1 MPDPYYLSAMSTTK
15 TEQSLVV
22 LGAGVLGLTIA
33 YLAALADDVSFNIK
47 VIARDLPE
55 DMDSQAWTSPYAGAN
70 WSPMALGGEDE
81 RVRQWEEKTFNKLW
95 DMIPTGL
102 VKLLPTK
109 LYTARGINISDL
121 WWKDLVQNIRML
133 SPSDVPEPFKTGVA
147 FDTVSVN
154 PAEYLPWLQSELT
167 SCGVTFE
174 RRNVRSLDELRN
186 LVGPDG
192 ILVNASS
199 LGSRSIIGVEDTK
212 LYPIRGQTILVH
224 APGLQECL
232 LVDSETEEATYIIPR
247 PGKGQPDT
255 AILGGTFQ
263 PRNWD
268 TSLNMQ
274 IARGIFDRCAALA
287 PCLKSAESKILKHNV
302 GLRPAR
308 EEGPRVELER
318 IALPLQSTHDLV
330 PWNESQA
337 SNCDREQSMLVV
349 HAYGFGPA
357 GYQRSWGA
365 AEEVLELMKAQVALK
380 QNI

>member
-1 MPDPYYLSAMSTTK
+1 MPAMSTMK

-47 VIARDLPE
+47 VIARELSE
-55 DMDSQAWTSPYAGAN
+55 DMDSQAWASPYAGAN
-70 WSPMALGGEDE
+70 WSPMELGGKDE

-102 VKLLPTK
+102 VKLLPTR
-109 LYTARGINISDL
+109 LYTTRERNISDL
-121 WWKDLVQNIRML
+121 WWRDLVQNIRTL
-133 SPSDVPEPFKTGVA
+133 SPSEVPELFKAGVA

-154 PAEYLPWLQSELT
+154 PAEYLPWLQSELI
-167 SCGVTFE
+167 SRGVTFE
-174 RRNVRSLDELRN
+174 RRNVRSLDELSSM
-186 LVGPDG
+186 VGPDG

-232 LVDSETEEATYIIPR
+232 LVESGTEEATYIIPR

-268 TSLNMQ
+268 TSLDMQ

-287 PCLKSAESKILKHNV
+287 PCLKSNESRILKHNV
-302 GLRPAR
+302 GLRPGR

-318 IALPLQSTHDLV
+318 IALPLQSTHDLM
-330 PWNESQA
+330 PWNGNPT
-337 SNCDREQSMLVV
+337 SNRDHEQSMLVV

-357 GYQRSWGA
+357 GFQRSWGA
-365 AEEVLELMKAQVALK
+365 AEEVLELMKAQIALK
-380 QNI
+380 HNT

>member
-1 MPDPYYLSAMSTTK
+1 M
-15 TEQSLVV
+15 
-22 LGAGVLGLTIA
+22 LGLTIA

-70 WSPMALGGEDE
+70 WSPMELGGRDE
-81 RVRQWEEKTFNKLW
+81 RVRHWEEKTFNKLW

-102 VKLLPTK
+102 VKRLPTRF
-109 LYTARGINISDL
+109 YTARTINISDL

-133 SPSDVPEPFKTGVA
+133 SPSDVPEPFKAGVA

-174 RRNVRSLDELRN
+174 RRNVRSLDELKS

-224 APGLQECL
+224 APGLQES
-232 LVDSETEEATYIIPR
+232 VIVEAETEESTYIIPR

-263 PRNWD
+263 QRNWD
-268 TSLNMQ
+268 TSLDMQ

-287 PCLKSAESKILKHNV
+287 PCLKSAESRILKHNV

-318 IALPLQSTHDLV
+318 IVLPLQSTHDLV
-330 PWNESQA
+330 PWNGSPA
-337 SNCDREQSMLVV
+337 SSCDREQAMPVV

-365 AEEVLELMKAQVALK
+365 ADRKSVV
-380 QNI
+380 

>member
-1 MPDPYYLSAMSTTK
+1 MSTTK

-33 YLAALADDVSFNIK
+33 YLAALADDVSFNIR

-70 WSPMALGGEDE
+70 WSPMELGGRDE
-81 RVRQWEEKTFNKLW
+81 RVRHWEEKTFNKLW

-102 VKLLPTK
+102 VKRLPTK

-133 SPSDVPEPFKTGVA
+133 SPSDVPEPFKAGVA

-154 PAEYLPWLQSELT
+154 PTEYLPWLQSELT

-174 RRNVRSLDELRN
+174 RRNVRSLDELKS

-232 LVDSETEEATYIIPR
+232 LVDSDRRSYIHHSPSW
-247 PGKGQPDT
+247 KSQPDT

-263 PRNWD
+263 QRNWD
-268 TSLNMQ
+268 TSLDMQ

-287 PCLKSAESKILKHNV
+287 PCLKSAESRILKHNV

-330 PWNESQA
+330 PWNGSSA
-337 SNCDREQSMLVV
+337 SNCDREQAILIV

-365 AEEVLELMKAQVALK
+365 AEEVLELVKAQVTLK

>member
-1 MPDPYYLSAMSTTK
+1 MANEK
-15 TEQSLVV
+15 QSLVV

-33 YLAALADDVSFNIK
+33 YLAALDSDVSFNIT
-47 VIARDLPE
+47 VIARELPE
-55 DMDSQAWTSPYAGAN
+55 DMDSQAWASPYAGAN
-70 WSPMALGGEDE
+70 WSPMELGGRDK
-81 RVRQWEEKTFNKLW
+81 RVKKWEEKTFNKLW

-102 VKLLPTK
+102 VKRLPTRF
-109 LYTARGINISDL
+109 YTAQGQDISDL

-133 SPSDVPEPFKTGVA
+133 APSDVPEPFKAGVA

-154 PAEYLPWLQSELT
+154 PVEYLPWLQSELI
-167 SCGVTFE
+167 SRGVTFE
-174 RRNVRSLDELRN
+174 RRYVRKLDELKS
-186 LVGPDG
+186 LVGTDG

-199 LGSRSIIGVEDTK
+199 LGSRSIIGVEDTT

-232 LVDSETEEATYIIPR
+232 IVELETGSEEPTYIIPR

-268 TSLNMQ
+268 TSLDMQ
-274 IARGIFDRCAALA
+274 TARGIFDRCAALA
-287 PCLKSAESKILKHNV
+287 PCLRSAESTILKHNV
-302 GLRPAR
+302 GLRPGR

-318 IALPLQSTHDLV
+318 IALPLHSTYDLILRNGG
-330 PWNESQA
+330 PTSER
-337 SNCDREQSMLVV
+337 DHEQSILVI

-357 GYQRSWGA
+357 GFQRSWGA
-365 AEEVLELMKAQVALK
+365 AEEVLELMKAQVSLK
-380 QNI
+380 HNI

>member
-1 MPDPYYLSAMSTTK
+1 MSTTK
-15 TEQSLVV
+15 AEQSLVV

-33 YLAALADDVSFNIK
+33 YLAALADDVSFNIR

-55 DMDSQAWTSPYAGAN
+55 DTDSQAWASPYAGAN
-70 WSPMALGGEDE
+70 WSPMELGGRDE
-81 RVRQWEEKTFNKLW
+81 RVRKWEEKTFNKLW

-109 LYTARGINISDL
+109 LYTAQEGNVSDL

-133 SPSDVPEPFKTGVA
+133 SPSDVPKPFKNGVA

-154 PAEYLPWLQSELT
+154 PAEYLPWLQSELI
-167 SCGVTFE
+167 SRGVTFE
-174 RRNVRSLDELRN
+174 RRNVRSLDELRSM
-186 LVGPDG
+186 VGPDG

-247 PGKGQPDT
+247 PGNGQPDT
-255 AILGGTFQ
+255 AILGGVFQ
-263 PRNWD
+263 SRNWD
-268 TSLNMQ
+268 TSLDMQ

-287 PCLKSAESKILKHNV
+287 PCLKSAESRILKHNV

-318 IALPLQSTHDLV
+318 IMLPLQSTHDLV
-330 PWNESQA
+330 PWNGSPT
-337 SNCDREQSMLVV
+337 SDRVGEQSMLVV

-357 GYQRSWGA
+357 GFQRSWGA
-365 AEEVLELMKAQVALK
+365 AEEVLELMKAQVTLK
-380 QNI
+380 HNI

>member
-1 MPDPYYLSAMSTTK
+1 MSTTK
-15 TEQSLVV
+15 AEQSLVV

-33 YLAALADDVSFNIK
+33 YLAAFAEDVSFNIK
-47 VIARDLPE
+47 VIARELPGE
-55 DMDSQAWTSPYAGAN
+55 DMDSQAWASPYAGAN
-70 WSPMALGGEDE
+70 WSPMELGGRDE
-81 RVRQWEEKTFNKLW
+81 RIRMWEQKTFDKLW

-102 VKLLPTK
+102 VKLLPTR
-109 LYTARGINISDL
+109 LYTAQEGNISDL
-121 WWKDLVQNIRML
+121 WWKDLVRNIRML
-133 SPSDVPEPFKTGVA
+133 SPSDVPESFKAGVA
-147 FDTVSVN
+147 FDTFSVN
-154 PAEYLPWLQSELT
+154 PAEYLPWLRSELI
-167 SCGVTFE
+167 SRGVTFE
-174 RRNVRSLDELRN
+174 RRNVRSLDELRS

-232 LVDSETEEATYIIPR
+232 IANRETEEATYIIPR

-268 TSLNMQ
+268 TSLDMQ

-287 PCLKSAESKILKHNV
+287 PCLKSAEFRILKHNV
-302 GLRPAR
+302 GLRPGR

-318 IALPLQSTHDLV
+318 IVLPLERTHGLV
-330 PWNESQA
+330 PWNESPA
-337 SNCDREQSMLVV
+337 NDRDHEESMLVV

-365 AEEVLELMKAQVALK
+365 AEEVLELIKVQVALK
-380 QNI
+380 RT